1 MMDTNRG
8 LRLLGGIWLS
18 LLLASCATVHS
29 DFDLSFSDARGF
41 REERLDRIDAVIE
54 AEIAAGRIPGAVG
67 LIAKDG
73 EIVYHRAF
81 GMADIDAGKPMQ
93 NDSIFRIASM
103 SKAITS
109 VGVMMLYEQ
118 GRFQLNDPVSKYL
131 PAFTNPRVV
140 VSVDD
145 SGTVTETRDAKREI
159 RIVDLLSHSSGIG
172 YAFTEFSLQRA
183 YKAAGVIDGLTAANK
198 TLAEGMA
205 VLAPLPIAFD
215 PGEEF
220 LYGLNTDVLGYLIE
234 VVTGKTLD
242 AFFRD
247 EIFTPLGMNDTYFY
261 LPEAKADRLVTLY
274 ADVGHLKVSDGTE
287 DPLTLDNP
295 RYPVEGAKR
304 YFSGGAGLSST
315 AYDYF
320 RFVQMLLQD
329 GELDGVRL
337 LSRKSVELMQAPRID
352 WDADGAPDF
361 GLGFEVVTDLG
372 RRGELGT
379 VGTYSWG
386 GAFGTN
392 FLIDPKEDI
401 VAIFMTQARPLKS
414 DIRDKYRN
422 LVYQAL
428 Q

>member
-1 MMDTNRG
+1 MMGTNG
-8 LRLLGGIWLS
+8 LLRLIGGTWLA

-41 REERLDRIDAVIE
+41 HEERLERIDVVIE
-54 AEIAAGRIPGAVG
+54 AEISAGRIPGAVG

-81 GMADIDAGKPMQ
+81 GMADIDTGKTMQ
-93 NDSIFRIASM
+93 TDSIFRIASM
-103 SKAITS
+103 TKAITS

-131 PAFTNPRVV
+131 PAFANPRVV
-140 VSVDD
+140 VTIDD
-145 SGTVTETRDAKREI
+145 NGIVTETREAKREI

-183 YKAAGVIDGLTAANK
+183 YKAAGVIDGLTASDR

-242 AFFRD
+242 AFYRD
-247 EIFTPLGMNDTYFY
+247 EIFTPLGMKDTYFY
-261 LPEAKADRLVTLY
+261 LPDAKAHRLVTLY

-287 DPLTLDNP
+287 DPLMLDNP

-352 WDADGAPDF
+352 WDADGTPDF

-392 FLIDPKEDI
+392 FLIDPKENI

>member
-1 MMDTNRG
+1 MWKSSG
-8 LRLLGGIWLS
+8 VWVCL
-18 LLLASCATVHS
+18 
-29 DFDLSFSDARGF
+29 
-41 REERLDRIDAVIE
+41 EEE
-54 AEIAAGRIPGAVG
+54 
-67 LIAKDG
+67 
-73 EIVYHRAF
+73 
-81 GMADIDAGKPMQ
+81 
-93 NDSIFRIASM
+93 
-103 SKAITS
+103 
-109 VGVMMLYEQ
+109 
-118 GRFQLNDPVSKYL
+118 
-131 PAFTNPRVV
+131 
-140 VSVDD
+140 
-145 SGTVTETRDAKREI
+145 VTETREAKREI

-183 YKAAGVIDGLTAANK
+183 YKAAGVIDGLTASDR

-215 PGEEF
+215 PGEAF

-234 VVTGKTLD
+234 VVAGKALD
-242 AFFRD
+242 EFFRD
-247 EIFTPLGMNDTYFY
+247 EIFAPLGMNDTYFY
-261 LPEAKADRLVTLY
+261 LPDAKADRLVTLY

-337 LSRKSVELMQAPRID
+337 LSRKSVQLMQAPRID
-352 WDADGAPDF
+352 WDADGTPDF

-392 FLIDPKEDI
+392 FLIDPRENI

-414 DIRDKYRN
+414 DIRDRYRN

-428 Q
+428 R

>member
-8 LRLLGGIWLS
+8 LRLIGGIWLS

-145 SGTVTETRDAKREI
+145 NGTVTETRDAKREI

-234 VVTGKTLD
+234 VVSGKTLD

>member
-8 LRLLGGIWLS
+8 LRLIGGIWLS

-234 VVTGKTLD
+234 VVSGKTLD

-261 LPEAKADRLVTLY
+261 LPDAKANRLVTLY
-274 ADVGHLKVSDGTE
+274 ADVGHLKVSNGTE
-287 DPLTLDNP
+287 DPLMLDNP

>member
-1 MMDTNRG
+1 MKRMTG
-8 LRLLGGIWLS
+8 LLMLV
-18 LLLASCATVHS
+18 LLAVSVVGVS
-29 DFDLSFSDARGF
+29 DVTAAPDEGSGFDS
-41 REERLDRIDAVIE
+41 ERLQRIDDAINADIE
-54 AEIAAGRIPGAVG
+54 AGGIPGAVG

-73 EIVYHRAF
+73 RVVYHRAF
-81 GMADIDAGKPMQ
+81 GMADVDSGKPMR

-103 SKAITS
+103 TKAITS
-109 VGVMMLYEQ
+109 VGVMMLYEE

-131 PAFTNPRVV
+131 PAFANPRVAV
-140 VSVDD
+140 AFDD
-145 SGTVTETRDAKREI
+145 NGIVTETRPASREI

-172 YAFTEFSLQRA
+172 YAFTDFSLQRA
-183 YKAAGVIDGLTAANK
+183 YKAAGVIDGLTAVDK
-198 TLAEGMA
+198 TLAQGMA
-205 VLAPLPIAFD
+205 ILAPLPLAFD

-234 VVTGKTLD
+234 VVSGKTLD
-242 AFFRD
+242 VFFRD
-247 EIFTPLGMNDTYFY
+247 EIFTPLGMHDTYFY
-261 LPEAKADRLVTLY
+261 IPDAKADRLVTLY
-274 ADVGHLKVSDGTE
+274 ADVGQLKVSDGTE

-295 RYPVEGAKR
+295 RYPVEGARR
-304 YFSGGAGLSST
+304 YFSGGGGLSST

-320 RFVQMLLQD
+320 RFVQMLLND
-329 GELDGVRL
+329 GELDGVRV

-352 WDADGAPDF
+352 WDADGIPDF

-392 FLIDPKEDI
+392 FLIDPEENI
-401 VAIFMTQARPLKS
+401 VAIFMTQVRPMES

-428 Q
+428 R

>member
-8 LRLLGGIWLS
+8 LRLIGGIWLS

-41 REERLDRIDAVIE
+41 REERLDRIDAVIQ

-131 PAFTNPRVV
+131 PGFTNPRVV

-234 VVTGKTLD
+234 VVSGKTLD

-261 LPEAKADRLVTLY
+261 LPDAKANRLVTLY
-274 ADVGHLKVSDGTE
+274 ADVGHLKVSNGTE
-287 DPLTLDNP
+287 DPLMLDNP

-329 GELDGVRL
+329 GELGGVRL

-352 WDADGAPDF
+352 WDADGIPDF

-372 RRGELGT
+372 RRGELGS

-392 FLIDPKEDI
+392 FLIDPKENI

>member
-1 MMDTNRG
+1 MKR
-8 LRLLGGIWLS
+8 
-18 LLLASCATVHS
+18 LASVFLLILLTACAIGVS
-29 DFDLSFSDARGF
+29 EVSAAPGDDSGF
-41 REERLDRIDAVIE
+41 IAERLQRIDDVINT
-54 AEIAAGRIPGAVG
+54 EIEAGRIPGAVG

-73 EIVYHRAF
+73 KIVYQRAF
-81 GMADIDAGKPMQ
+81 GMADTDAGKRMR

-131 PAFTNPRVV
+131 PDFAEPRVAV
-140 VSVDD
+140 AFDDDGSVI
-145 SGTVTETRDAKREI
+145 ETRPAKREI

-172 YAFTEFSLQRA
+172 YAFTDFDLQRA
-183 YKAAGVIDGLTAANK
+183 YTAAGVIDGLTAANK

-215 PGEEF
+215 PGEQF

-234 VVTGKTLD
+234 VVSGKTLD
-242 AFFRD
+242 RFLR
-247 EIFTPLGMNDTYFY
+247 EQIFVPLGMDDTYFY
-261 LPEAKADRLVTLY
+261 LPADKAGRLVTLY
-274 ADVGHLKVSDGTE
+274 ADVGHLKISDGTE

-295 RYPVEGAKR
+295 RYPVEGARR
-304 YFSGGAGLSST
+304 YFSGGGGLSST
-315 AYDYF
+315 AYDYYL
-320 RFVQMLLQD
+320 FVQMLLNG

-337 LSRKSVELMQAPRID
+337 LSRKSVELMQAPRVD
-352 WDADGAPDF
+352 MDNDGHVDF

-372 RRGELGT
+372 RRGELGS

-392 FLIDPKEDI
+392 FLIDPEENM
-401 VAIFMTQARPLKS
+401 VAIFMTQVRPLKS
-414 DIRDKYRN
+414 DIRDKYRT

-428 Q
+428 R

>member
-8 LRLLGGIWLS
+8 LRLIGGIWLS

>member
-8 LRLLGGIWLS
+8 LRLIGGIWLS

-131 PAFTNPRVV
+131 PGFANPRVV
-140 VSVDD
+140 VTVDD
-145 SGTVTETRDAKREI
+145 NGIVTETREANREI

>member
-1 MMDTNRG
+1 MMGTNG
-8 LRLLGGIWLS
+8 VLRLIGGIWLA

-41 REERLDRIDAVIE
+41 HEERLDRIDAVIN
-54 AEIAAGRIPGAVG
+54 AEIESGRIPGAVG

-81 GMADIDAGKPMQ
+81 GMADIDTGEPMQ
-93 NDSIFRIASM
+93 ADSIFRIASM
-103 SKAITS
+103 TKAITS

-131 PAFTNPRVV
+131 PAFANPRVV
-140 VSVDD
+140 VAIDD
-145 SGTVTETRDAKREI
+145 NGIVTKTREAKREI

-198 TLAEGMA
+198 TLAEGMT

-234 VVTGKTLD
+234 VVSGKTLD

-261 LPEAKADRLVTLY
+261 LPDAKADRLVTLY

-352 WDADGAPDF
+352 WDADGIPDF

-372 RRGELGT
+372 RRGELGS

-392 FLIDPKEDI
+392 FLIDPKENI